1 MELVTKNPARELGI
15 YNRVGS
21 IEVGKAADFVIFD
34 ENFNVKHTIIN
45 GEIVYWIL
53 IAINAELRHNKILFA
68 LHFKAVTFF
77 NVVVT

>member
-1 MELVTKNPARELGI
+1 MIDVVKNFYHNAEWTVPAVVELVTKNPARELGI

-45 GEIVYWIL
+45 GEIVY
-53 IAINAELRHNKILFA
+53 
-68 LHFKAVTFF
+68 
-77 NVVVT
+77 